1 MKTYIGVD
9 LGGTNVRAALVD
21 ELGQILHIE
30 KRDAR
35 AHESAELIVDNV
47 IQCIQS
53 LPNYQSASGLGIG
66 VPGPVDFKAG
76 WMIMATNIPALTMY
90 PLKKVLEEKLS
101 IPVFLDNDANVAGL
115 AEALVGAGK
124 GKDVVYYVTQSTGIG
139 GALVVNG
146 RVVSGRVGHAGEIG
160 NCIIDPNRDKVNHL
174 NVGAIENEASG
185 TAIIRKGQ
193 ALLSEEIKSAYDVF
207 KRMNADPQAKAII
220 TTMAQD
226 MATMFSYIAHI
237 VDPDAF
243 IIGGGVSLSSD
254 AYFDIMKQSYASK
267 VHPPLANTPFLK
279 AELAEPGLIGAA
291 MLPKSQGV

>member
-30 KRDAR
+30 KRDAQ
-35 AHESAELIVDNV
+35 AHESAEIIVDNL

-53 LPNYQSASGLGIG
+53 LPNYQSAVGIGIG

-76 WMIMATNIPALTMY
+76 RMIMATNIPALTMY
-90 PLKKVLEEKLS
+90 PLKKILEEKLS

-146 RVVSGRVGHAGEIG
+146 RVVSGRVGHAGEVG
-160 NCIIDPNRDKVNHL
+160 NCIIDLNRDKVNHL

-193 ALLSEEIKSAYDVF
+193 ALLSKEITSAYDVF
-207 KRMNADPQAKAII
+207 KRMNEDPQAKAII

>member
-21 ELGQILHIE
+21 ELGHILHIE

-35 AHESAELIVDNV
+35 AHESAEIIVDNL

-53 LPNYQSASGLGIG
+53 LPNYQSAVGIGIG

-90 PLKKVLEEKLS
+90 PLKKVLEERLS

-146 RVVSGRVGHAGEIG
+146 RVVSGRVGHAGEVG

-174 NVGAIENEASG
+174 NIGAIENEASG

-193 ALLSEEIKSAYDVF
+193 TLISKDITSAYDVF
-207 KRMNADPQAKAII
+207 KRMNDDPQAKAII